1 MTRYDPIPG
10 LSLSSSPPEPT
21 PDPAAENER
30 QERLEELARAEV
42 LRCDDRFADWLKN
55 AAGDQLEDA
64 ARLIAASFELGERTG
79 RVQCAFWT
87 LQGRILADYT
97 AHRVEQEQDA

>member
-1 MTRYDPIPG
+1 MTRFANIPG
-10 LSLSSSPPEPT
+10 LTLSSSPPECT
-21 PDPAAENER
+21 PDPAAENAR
-30 QERLEELARAEV
+30 QERIEELARAEV

-64 ARLIAASFELGERTG
+64 ARLIAASFDLGERTG

-97 AHRVEQEQDA
+97 AWRMEQDA